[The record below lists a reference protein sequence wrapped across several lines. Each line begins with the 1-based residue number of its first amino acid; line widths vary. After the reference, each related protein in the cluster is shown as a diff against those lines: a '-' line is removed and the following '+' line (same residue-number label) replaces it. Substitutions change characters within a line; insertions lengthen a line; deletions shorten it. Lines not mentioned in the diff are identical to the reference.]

1 VRRRRQRLPDEVRA
15 GLDLTPGERVLS
27 GAALEDGGWVVAT
40 DRALLA
46 GGERIP
52 WSATAHA
59 EWDADSRL
67 LTVDEIA
74 GSHRHRFVLDDP
86 GFLPETVH
94 ERVMASIVLSRH
106 VRVDGRGGARFVA
119 RREQGSDELAWQ
131 VVVDAGLDPGDAE
144 VRASLDATMRELRHE
159 LGE

>member
-1 VRRRRQRLPDEVRA
+1 MPDEVRD

-27 GAALEDGGWVVAT
+27 AASLEDGSWLVAT

-46 GGERIP
+46 DGNRIS
-52 WSATAHA
+52 WGATAHA

-67 LTVDEIA
+67 LTVDELV
-74 GSHRHRFVLDDP
+74 GSHRHRFVLDEP

-106 VRVDGRGGARFVA
+106 VRVGDRGGARFVA

-131 VVVDAGLDPGDAE
+131 VVVDAGLDPSDAE
-144 VRASLDATMRELRHE
+144 VHAALDARMRELRHE